1 MQDANFKNS
10 AAVIIK
16 YRDRS
21 DPELSLADLP
31 SDYVAGLSEVL
42 SDSEFLSLFQKKL
55 NAKDFN
61 WRTVEYIQ
69 TCVKDT
75 IGIGKQINVH
85 FFAPIDDSSRQKAQG
100 EIPFDRF
107 KEMPSEL
114 QLL

>member
-21 DPELSLADLP
+21 DPELALADLP
-31 SDYVAGLSEVL
+31 SGDFVAGLSEVL
-42 SDSEFLSLFQKKL
+42 SDSEFRGLFQQKL

-75 IGIGKQINVH
+75 IGIGKQINIH
-85 FFAPIDDSSRQKAQG
+85 FFAPIDDSSR
-100 EIPFDRF
+100 
-107 KEMPSEL
+107 
-114 QLL
+114 